1 MQLRD
6 HHESH
11 LLGSLP
17 YPPQPAGA
25 TLCLPFVALL
35 FFLPSD
41 VTLFMC
47 FLAKMSVYQ
56 GPDLFLV
63 SSFRIPQKPGP
74 CLALS
79 CHCCLVA
86 KSCLTLCDPM
96 DCSPP
101 GPLSMDFSRQEYW
114 SGLPFLSAGDL
125 PDPGVKPVSP
135 ALAGRFFTTEPPG
148 KPLALS
154 KSSDNCTIA
163 GSVCN
168 HYSSASCCLTTFF
181 LHFYTN
187 LRIVI
192 SPTAFF
198 SFSLPWD
205 LAAVTRF

>member
-1 MQLRD
+1 MQFRD

-17 YPPQPAGA
+17 CPPPPAGA

-41 VTLFMC
+41 VILLMC

-63 SSFRIPQKPGP
+63 SSLWIPQKPGP

-79 CHCCLVA
+79 CRCLVA

-101 GPLSMDFSRQEYW
+101 GSSVHGFLQARILEWVAIPFCRGSLTQGSNLCLLHWQADSLPLSPLE
-114 SGLPFLSAGDL
+114 
-125 PDPGVKPVSP
+125 SP
-135 ALAGRFFTTEPPG
+135 
-148 KPLALS
+148 
-154 KSSDNCTIA
+154 
-163 GSVCN
+163 
-168 HYSSASCCLTTFF
+168 
-181 LHFYTN
+181 LH
-187 LRIVI
+187 
-192 SPTAFF
+192 
-198 SFSLPWD
+198 
-205 LAAVTRF
+205 